1 MIVPPEVSRD
11 PNRKGAFSVLRSP
24 FSAPRAR
31 ARARARARLFVL
43 LLIIGTPQLTFAQDA
58 PSPEPELVVS
68 RAVVPSTGQVVG
80 MKGVLWRSDVA
91 ILNDAPEPVT
101 VVISPLAAPEAFQMR
116 SLEAGESI
124 LFANVAES
132 FGIGGVAP
140 LLVQTLARRSVTVF
154 ATAYGIAEGRLTP
167 TIFLP
172 VLYGELPPSVQLL
185 RGLAMN
191 DDTRTNI
198 GMINLGTDAAPLT
211 LALQR
216 LEGRPIATLTVV
228 LPPEGS
234 YHVPLNE
241 LFPLVG
247 EADDVTL
254 VVDSPAPRTFAYA
267 VVLSNANHAG
277 TFVSPTA
284 MPR

>member
-1 MIVPPEVSRD
+1 M
-11 PNRKGAFSVLRSP
+11 
-24 FSAPRAR
+24 
-31 ARARARARLFVL
+31 RARLLVVLAFVFFVRPSL
-43 LLIIGTPQLTFAQDA
+43 AQDA
-58 PSPEPELVVS
+58 PAPEQEIVVS

-91 ILNDAPEPVT
+91 IVNDSTEPAT
-101 VVISPLAAPEAFQMR
+101 IVVSPLPLPEAFQMR
-116 SLEAGESI
+116 TLEPGESI

-132 FGIGGVAP
+132 LGFGGGVVP

-154 ATAYGIAEGRLTP
+154 ATAYGITEGRLTP
-167 TIFLP
+167 TIILP
-172 VLYGELPPSVQLL
+172 VLYGDLPSSVQLL

-191 DDTRTNI
+191 EAVRTNV
-198 GMINLGTDAAPLT
+198 GLINLGADPATLT

-216 LEGRPIATLTVV
+216 LEGRPIAALTVMV
-228 LPPEGS
+228 PPEGS

-247 EADDVTL
+247 EADDVML

-277 TFVSPTA
+277 TFVVPVA